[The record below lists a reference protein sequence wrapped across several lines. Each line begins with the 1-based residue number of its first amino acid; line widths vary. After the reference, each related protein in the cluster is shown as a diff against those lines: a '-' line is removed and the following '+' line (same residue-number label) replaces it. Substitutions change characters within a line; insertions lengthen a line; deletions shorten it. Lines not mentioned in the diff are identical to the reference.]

1 MAIKIENAPESPALI
16 YDRIFLNI
24 LKIEQEQDIVDANMP
39 VYNLTVEYRLYAVDL
54 NGIRHYQPKVS
65 ILVIKNYMASAI
77 AKAQTGDMDL
87 LNAMGAIEIALAEII
102 KDQTDL
108 GTTEVVR

>member
-1 MAIKIENAPESPALI
+1 MAIKIENAPKSPALV
-16 YDRIFLNI
+16 YDRIFLNC
-24 LKIEQEQDIVDANMP
+24 LKIEQEQDIVDENIP
-39 VYNLTVEYRLYAVDL
+39 NYNLTIEYRLYAVDSD
-54 NGIRHYQPKVS
+54 GMRYFQPKVS
-65 ILVIKNYMASAI
+65 ILTLKNYMASAI

-108 GTTEVVR
+108 GTTQVVR

>member
-1 MAIKIENAPESPALI
+1 MAIKIENAPQSPALI
-16 YDRIFLNI
+16 YDRIFLNC
-24 LKIEQEQDIVDANMP
+24 LKIEQEQELLDSNIP
-39 VYNLTVEYRLYAVDL
+39 IYNLTVEYRLYAVDSE
-54 NGIRHYQPKVS
+54 GIRHYQPKVS

-77 AKAQTGDMDL
+77 AKAQVGDMDL

-108 GTTEVVR
+108 GTTQVVR